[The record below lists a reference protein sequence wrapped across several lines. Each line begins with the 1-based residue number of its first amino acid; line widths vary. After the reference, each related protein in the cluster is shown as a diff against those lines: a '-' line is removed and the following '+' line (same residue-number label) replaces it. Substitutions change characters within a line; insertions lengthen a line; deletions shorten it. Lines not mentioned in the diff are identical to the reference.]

1 MQPLAVDRLGQIPGC
16 PKCDAAA
23 WNRCSALRHDTHFMA
38 AKVSTTL
45 RLLTLIMPMPG

>member
-1 MQPLAVDRLGQIPGC
+1 MRWTKSSGRNFSLTSTV
-16 PKCDAAA
+16 
-23 WNRCSALRHDTHFMA
+23 RCRGVESVLALRHDTHFMA